1 MREAPREAPT
11 KKALMNLTVD
21 DLVIELGGRRIVDR
35 VSLEVEPG
43 QRLALLG
50 PNGSGKST
58 LLRGLYRLHRPAFGS
73 IRVGGDDLWRLG
85 ARAAAQRIAVVAQE
99 AAAEHDLT
107 AFQVVMLGR
116 VPHQRGFGA
125 DSPADL
131 AAAEAA
137 LVRVGGGE
145 VDRPFAVLSGGE
157 KQRILLARAITQD
170 CPVLVLDEPTN
181 HLDVTFQLEL
191 MQIVADLGLTT
202 VAALHDL
209 NLAAEYCDT
218 VAVLQNGRLVATGDP
233 GTVLTGD
240 LIAEVFAVRAD
251 RIAHPAT
258 GRPHFALSPLNSP
271 TTERNP

>member
-1 MREAPREAPT
+1 MD
-11 KKALMNLTVD
+11 LVVD
-21 DLVIELGGRRIVDR
+21 DLVIELGGRRIVDQ

-43 QRLALLG
+43 RRLALLG

-58 LLRGLYRLHRPAFGS
+58 LLRGLYRLHRPASGAV
-73 IRVGGDDLWRLG
+73 RVGGDDLWRLG

-99 AAAEHDLT
+99 SAAEHDLT
-107 AFQVVMLGR
+107 AFQVAMLGR

-137 LVRVGGGE
+137 LDRVGALDLA
-145 VDRPFAVLSGGE
+145 DRPFAVLSGGE
-157 KQRILLARAITQD
+157 KQRVLLARAITQD

-209 NLAAEYCDT
+209 NLAAEYCDA
-218 VAVLQNGRLVATGDP
+218 VAVLQDGRLVATGDP

-251 RIAHPAT
+251 RIPHPAT
-258 GRPHFALSPLNSP
+258 GRPHFALSPLKTP

>member
-1 MREAPREAPT
+1 MKISIE
-11 KKALMNLTVD
+11 
-21 DLVIELGGRRIVDR
+21 DLSIELGGRRIVDR
-35 VSLEVEPG
+35 VSLEVERG
-43 QRLALLG
+43 RRLALLG

-58 LLRGLYRLHRPAFGS
+58 LLRSLYRLHRPASGS
-73 IRVGGDDLWRLG
+73 IRIGGDDLWRLG

-99 AAAEHDLT
+99 SAAEHDLT

-137 LVRVGGGE
+137 LERVGALDLA
-145 VDRPFAVLSGGE
+145 DRPFAVLSGGE

-191 MQIVADLGLTT
+191 MQLVADLGLTT
-202 VAALHDL
+202 IAALHDL
-209 NLAAEYCDT
+209 NLAVEYCDA
-218 VAVLQNGRLVATGDP
+218 VAVLKEGRLVAAGDP
-233 GTVLTGD
+233 DTVLTGD
-240 LIAEVFAVRAD
+240 LVAEAFAVRAD
-251 RIAHPAT
+251 RIPHPAT
-258 GRPHFALSPLNSP
+258 GRPHFALSPLKARSI
-271 TTERNP
+271 ERNTTA

>member
-1 MREAPREAPT
+1 MKIEIRD
-11 KKALMNLTVD
+11 VS
-21 DLVIELGGRRIVDR
+21 IELGGRRVVDR
-35 VSLEVEPG
+35 VSLEVPEG
-43 QRLALLG
+43 GRLALLG

-58 LLRGLYRLHRPAFGS
+58 LLRSLYRLHRPASGT
-73 IRVGGDDLWRLG
+73 IHIGGDDLWRLG

-99 AAAEHDLT
+99 GGSEHDLT

-131 AAAEAA
+131 TAAEAA
-137 LVRVGGGE
+137 LAKVDAAALA
-145 VDRPFAVLSGGE
+145 DRPFAILSGGE

-202 VAALHDL
+202 IAALHDL
-209 NLAAEYCDT
+209 NLAVEYCDR
-218 VAVLQNGRLVATGDP
+218 VAVLQEGRLIADGEPDA
-233 GTVLTGD
+233 VLTAD
-240 LIAEVFAVRAD
+240 LIADAFAVRAD
-251 RIAHPAT
+251 RLTNPAT
-258 GRPHFALSPLNSP
+258 GRPHFALSPLQP
-271 TTERNP
+271 ERNTAR

>member
-1 MREAPREAPT
+1 MR
-11 KKALMNLTVD
+11 LTVE
-21 DLVIELGGRRIVDR
+21 DLSVELGGRRVVDR

-43 QRLALLG
+43 RRLALLG

-58 LLRGLYRLHRPAFGS
+58 LLRSIYRVHRPAAGTV
-73 IRVGGDDLWRLG
+73 RVGGDDLWRLG
-85 ARAAAQRIAVVAQE
+85 ARDAARRVAVVAQE
-99 AAAEHDLT
+99 GGAEHDLT

-125 DSPADL
+125 DSPADF

-137 LVRVGGGE
+137 LEHVSARDLA
-145 VDRPFAVLSGGE
+145 DRPFALLSGGE

-209 NLAAEYCDT
+209 NLAATYCDT
-218 VAVLQNGRLVATGDP
+218 VAVLRDGRLVAFGDP
-233 GTVLTGD
+233 DDVLTPD
-240 LIAEVFAVRAD
+240 LIADAFAVRAD
-251 RIAHPAT
+251 RIPHPAT
-258 GRPHFALSPLNSP
+258 GSTHFALSPLKDSP
-271 TTERNP
+271 TERKL

>member
-1 MREAPREAPT
+1 MRISI
-11 KKALMNLTVD
+11 D
-21 DLVIELGGRRIVDR
+21 DLSIELGGRRIVDR

-43 QRLALLG
+43 RRLALLG

-58 LLRGLYRLHRPAFGS
+58 LLRSLYRLHRPASGS
-73 IRVGGDDLWRLG
+73 VRIGGDDLWRLG

-99 AAAEHDLT
+99 STAEHDLT

-137 LVRVGGGE
+137 LERVGALDLA
-145 VDRPFAVLSGGE
+145 DRPFTILSGGE

-202 VAALHDL
+202 IAALHDL
-209 NLAAEYCDT
+209 NLAAEYCDA
-218 VAVLQNGRLVATGDP
+218 VAVLKEGRLIAAGDP

-240 LIAEVFAVRAD
+240 LIAEAFAVRAD

-258 GRPHFALSPLNSP
+258 GRPHFALSPLKAPS
-271 TTERNP
+271 TERNTTA